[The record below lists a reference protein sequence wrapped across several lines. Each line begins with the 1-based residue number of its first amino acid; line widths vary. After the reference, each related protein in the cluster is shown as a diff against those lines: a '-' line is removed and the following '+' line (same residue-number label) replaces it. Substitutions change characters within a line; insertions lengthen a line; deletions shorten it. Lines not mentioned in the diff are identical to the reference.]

1 MTELILVDRPA
12 ERVARIALNRPERR
26 NALNNE
32 LRLAFVAAVETALAD
47 DGVRCLIM
55 TGAGGHFCGGGD
67 LTSMPQ
73 TTRDMRARL
82 KAGHRAVRLLLGSEK
97 PVVAA
102 VEGHAAGA
110 GASIALL
117 ADLIVMGRS
126 AQISIPF
133 FKVGLVPDWGMLH
146 TLPRRI
152 GAARARQAI
161 LLARSYG
168 SEEALEI
175 GLADRVVDDD
185 EVPAAALEQAQ
196 MLAALPPHAFDILKQ
211 QLAAA
216 PAPLDTVLEMEA
228 LAQSICITGA
238 EFAEGAAAFK
248 AKRKPVF

>member
-1 MTELILVDRPA
+1 MAERVVVDRPA
-12 ERVARIALNRPERR
+12 ERVARVMLNRPERR
-26 NALNNE
+26 NALDGE
-32 LRLAFVAAVETALAD
+32 TRTQFVDAAAAALAD
-47 DGVRCLIM
+47 DTVRCLII

-67 LTSMPQ
+67 LTSMPR
-73 TTRDMRARL
+73 TTREMRARL
-82 KAGHRAVRLLLGSEK
+82 KDGHRGVRLLLQSEK
-97 PVVAA
+97 PVIAA

-161 LLARSYG
+161 LLARSYAA
-168 SEEALEI
+168 EEALEI

-185 EVPAAALEQAQ
+185 EVAAAALDQART
-196 MLAALPPHAFDILKQ
+196 LAALPPHAFAIVKQ
-211 QLAAA
+211 LLAAM
-216 PAPLDTVLEMEA
+216 PAPLDTALEMEA
-228 LAQSICITGA
+228 LAQSICITGE

>member
-1 MTELILVDRPA
+1 MTDRVLVDRPA
-12 ERVARIALNRPERR
+12 ERVARVTLNRPERR
-26 NALNNE
+26 NALDGE
-32 LRLAFVAAVETALAD
+32 TRTQFVDAAAAALAD
-47 DGVRCLIM
+47 EGVRCLII

-73 TTRDMRARL
+73 TARGMRARL
-82 KAGHRAVRLLLGSEK
+82 KDGHRGVRLLLQSEK
-97 PVVAA
+97 PVIAA

-161 LLARSYG
+161 LLARSYA
-168 SEEALEI
+168 SEEALAI
-175 GLADRVVDDD
+175 GLADRVVDDE
-185 EVPAAALEQAQ
+185 EVAAAALDQART
-196 MLAALPPHAFDILKQ
+196 LAALPPHAFGIVKQ
-211 QLAAA
+211 QLAAM
-216 PAPLDTVLEMEA
+216 PAALDTALEMEA
-228 LAQSICITGA
+228 LAQAICITGE

>member
-1 MTELILVDRPA
+1 MAEIVLVDRPA
-12 ERVARIALNRPERR
+12 ERVVRIALNRPERR
-26 NALNNE
+26 NALDNA
-32 LRLAFVAAVETALAD
+32 LRLEFIAAAEAALGD
-47 DGVRCLIM
+47 DQVRALII

-67 LTSMPQ
+67 LTSMPK

-82 KAGHRAVRLLLGSEK
+82 KAGHRGVRLLLGSEK

-126 AQISIPF
+126 AHISIPF

-161 LLARSYG
+161 LLARSYDAD
-168 SEEALEI
+168 EALAI
-175 GLADRVVDDD
+175 GLADRVVDDE
-185 EVPAAALEQAQ
+185 EVQAAALEQAQ
-196 MLAALPPHAFDILKQ
+196 TLAGLPPHAFGILKQ

-216 PAPLDTVLEMEA
+216 PTSLDTSLEMEA
-228 LAQSICITGA
+228 LAQSICITGE

>member
-1 MTELILVDRPA
+1 MAELVLVDRPA
-12 ERVARIALNRPERR
+12 ERIARIALNRPERR

-32 LRLAFVAAVETALAD
+32 LRLEFIAAVEGALSD
-47 DGVRCLIM
+47 DEVRALII

-82 KAGHRAVRLLLGSEK
+82 KTGHRGVRLLLNSEK

-126 AQISIPF
+126 GHISIPF

-161 LLARSYG
+161 LLARSYA
-168 SEEALEI
+168 SDEALEI
-175 GLADRVVDDD
+175 GLADRVVDDE
-185 EVPAAALEQAQ
+185 EVQAAALEQAQ
-196 MLAALPPHAFDILKQ
+196 TLAALPPHAFAILKQ
-211 QLAAA
+211 QLTAA
-216 PAPLDTVLEMEA
+216 PTSLDTSLEMEA
-228 LAQSICITGA
+228 LAQSICVTGE

>member
-1 MTELILVDRPA
+1 MAEPVLVDRPA
-12 ERVARIALNRPERR
+12 DRIARVILNRPERR
-26 NALNNE
+26 NALDGE
-32 LRLAFVAAVETALAD
+32 TRTKFVDACAAALAD
-47 DGVRCLIM
+47 DDVRCLIL
-55 TGAGGHFCGGGD
+55 TGAGGHFCAGGD
-67 LTSMPQ
+67 LSSMPQ
-73 TTRDMRARL
+73 TTREMRTRL
-82 KAGHRAVRLLLGSEK
+82 KDGHRGVRLLLQSEK

-102 VEGHAAGA
+102 IEGHAAGA

-117 ADLIVMGRS
+117 ADLIVMGRG

-133 FKVGLVPDWGMLH
+133 FKVGLIPDWGMLH

-161 LLARSYG
+161 LFARSYA

-185 EVPAAALEQAQ
+185 EVMAAALEQART
-196 MLAALPPHAFDILKQ
+196 LAALPPHAFGILKQ
-211 QLAAA
+211 QLAAM
-216 PAPLDTVLEMEA
+216 PAPVDTALELEA
-228 LAQSICITGA
+228 LAQSICITGD

>member
-1 MTELILVDRPA
+1 MTELVLVDRPA
-12 ERVARIALNRPERR
+12 DHIARIALNRPERR

-32 LRLAFVAAVETALAD
+32 LRRAFLDACEAALDDEAVRALI
-47 DGVRCLIM
+47 V

-67 LTSMPQ
+67 LTSMPE
-73 TTRDMRARL
+73 TTRAMRARL
-82 KAGHRAVRLLLGSEK
+82 KTGHRAVRLLLGCDK

-117 ADLIVMGRS
+117 ADWIVMGRS

-133 FKVGLVPDWGMLH
+133 FKVGLIPDWGMLH

-161 LLARSYG
+161 LGARSYG
-168 SEEALEI
+168 ADEALDI

-185 EVPAAALEQAQ
+185 EVAAAGLEQART
-196 MLAALPPHAFDILKQ
+196 LAALPPHAFGLLKQ
-211 QLAAA
+211 ALAAM
-216 PAPLDTVLEMEA
+216 PAPLDTALEIEA